1 MTYSAGE
8 MNAFPVD
15 PRVSN
20 VRNNEPGLGNMYKCP
35 ANSA

>member
-15 PRVSN
+15 PGIGN
-20 VRNNEPGLGNMYKCP
+20 VRNREPGLCNMYECP